1 MIPAPVPA
9 PGPIILLGSGETAP
23 NMQKVYTWLFE
34 RVAPPVRVAILETP
48 AGFELNSPW
57 VAGQI
62 GRYLEHRLQNFAPQ
76 VTVVPARKRGTP
88 FSPDEPGIVAPLH
101 DANVIVAGPGSPTYA
116 VRQLC
121 DSLAWHTLCAR
132 HRLGAALIF
141 ASAVTLAASAMTLP
155 VYEIYKVGEELHWK
169 CGLDF
174 FRPFGLPL
182 IVVSHWNNS
191 DGGDALD
198 TSRCYMGRSRFEQL
212 LPLLPG
218 GPEAYTVVGID
229 ERTALVLDLAR
240 ASARVMGVGGVTLL
254 RHGREEHF
262 AHGAAFPLTEL
273 GPFALPAPGA
283 GIRPAVWQAVREA
296 SGAEVAQ
303 GSAPPEVPAAV
314 AALVEERQAARA
326 RKDWAASDR
335 LRDAIAAQG
344 WRVSDT
350 PDGPVLEQSAGV

>member
-1 MIPAPVPA
+1 MIPEPYVT
-9 PGPIILLGSGETAP
+9 PGPVILLGSGETAP

-34 RVAPPVRVAILETP
+34 RIAPPVRAAILETP
-48 AGFELNSPW
+48 AGFELNSGA

-76 VTVVPARKRGTP
+76 VTVIPARKRGTP

-101 DANVIVAGPGSPTYA
+101 GANVIIAGPGSPTYA

-121 DSLAWHTLCAR
+121 DSLVWHTLCAR

-141 ASAVTLAASAMTLP
+141 ASAVALAASAMTLP

-169 CGLDF
+169 RGLDF

-218 GPEAYTVVGID
+218 GPDAYTVAGID
-229 ERTALVLDLAR
+229 EKTALVLDLAH
-240 ASARVMGVGGVTLL
+240 AAARVMGAGGVTLL
-254 RHGREEHF
+254 RQGAEIRF
-262 AHGAAFPLTEL
+262 AHGATFPLAEL

-283 GIRPAVWQAVREA
+283 GIPPAIWQAARQAV
-296 SGAEVAQ
+296 GAAHAAAQ
-303 GSAPPEVPAAV
+303 AQVPAAL

-335 LRDAIAAQG
+335 LREEIAAQG

-350 PDGPVLEQSAGV
+350 ADGPVLEQE